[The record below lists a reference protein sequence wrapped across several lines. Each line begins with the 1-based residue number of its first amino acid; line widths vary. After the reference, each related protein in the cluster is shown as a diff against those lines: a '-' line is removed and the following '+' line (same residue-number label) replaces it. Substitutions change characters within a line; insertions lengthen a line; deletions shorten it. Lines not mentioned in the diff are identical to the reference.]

1 MKLFG
6 KLKDSS
12 SQDWARQGGFLPAF
26 WTIGS
31 ALSILLNLILII
43 VVIVLS
49 GKLFSLKQMV
59 TNDVLGGLYSNFIK
73 MDQATIITTVEVSDT
88 IPVQFDLLLNQKTYV
103 RLTEAV
109 TIKGASVTLSTGGL
123 NIVKAPTDIILPA
136 GTVLPIALDMVVPV
150 NTTVPVVLTVPVE
163 IPLSETELHE
173 PFVGLQNVV
182 APFYW
187 QLYELPDSWK
197 ELLGGSE

>member
-6 KLKDSS
+6 KQKDSS
-12 SQDWARQGGFLPAF
+12 SQDWIKQGDFLPAF

-31 ALSILLNLILII
+31 ALSILLNIVLII
-43 VVIVLS
+43 IVIVLS

-136 GTVLPIALDMVVPV
+136 GTVLPIALDMIVPV

-173 PFVGLQNVV
+173 PFVGLQDVV

-197 ELLGGSE
+197 ELLGGE

>member
-6 KLKDSS
+6 KQKDSS
-12 SQDWARQGGFLPAF
+12 LQDWAKQGRFLPTF

-31 ALSILLNLILII
+31 ALSILLNIILLI
-43 VVIVLS
+43 VVITLS
-49 GKLFSLKQMV
+49 GKLFSLKQLV

-73 MDQATIITTVEVSDT
+73 MDQATIITTVEVKDT
-88 IPVQFDLLLNQKTYV
+88 IPVQFNLLLNQKTYV
-103 RLTEAV
+103 RLTEA
-109 TIKGASVTLSTGGL
+109 TLIKGASVTLSTGGL

-136 GTVLPIALDMVVPV
+136 GTLLPIELDMVVPV
-150 NTTVPVVLTVPVE
+150 DTTIPVFLTVPVE
-163 IPLSETELHE
+163 IPLSDTELHE
-173 PFVGLQNVV
+173 PFVGLQDVI

-197 ELLGGSE
+197 ELLGGD

>member
-1 MKLFG
+1 MRIFG
-6 KLKDSS
+6 KQKDSS
-12 SQDWARQGGFLPAF
+12 SKDWARQGGFLPTF

-31 ALSILLNLILII
+31 AFSILLNVILII

-49 GKLFSLKQMV
+49 GQLFSLKKLI
-59 TNDVLGGLYSNFIK
+59 TNDILGGLYTNFIK
-73 MDQATIITTVEVSDT
+73 MDQATIITSVEVSDT

-103 RLTEAV
+103 RLTEA
-109 TIKGASVTLSTGGL
+109 TLIKGASVTLSTGGL

-136 GTVLPIALDMVVPV
+136 GTVLPIELEMVVPV
-150 NTTVPVVLTVPVE
+150 DTTIPVTLVVPVE

-173 PFVGLQNVV
+173 PFVGLQEVV

-187 QLYELPDSWK
+187 GLYELPDSWK
-197 ELLGGSE
+197 ELLGGD